1 MDGVGGGETPA
12 RWRLF
17 RGPGRTEI
25 AGNHTDHNHGRVLVG
40 TLTADIIAAVRPRE
54 DRRVRIADESG
65 VLVDIDISD
74 LAPQASERESSAA
87 LVRGVAA
94 GLDEA
99 GVRAH
104 RRVRC
109 TYRHYP
115 TDWGRVEF
123 IGGVRIPGGGD
134 TARPGGK
141 PRHRIAAARSGHA
154 GKNRA
159 VRREYLLWKAQRTRR
174 PAGLPRGGRHGN

>member
-1 MDGVGGGETPA
+1 MDSERQRWIDLLGAGGDGVDGMGGGETPA

-54 DRRVRIADESG
+54 DRRVRIADGSG

-74 LAPQASERESSAA
+74 LAPQTSERESSAA

-99 GVRAH
+99 GAAH
-104 RRVRC
+104 S
-109 TYRHYP
+109 P
-115 TDWGRVEF
+115 
-123 IGGVRIPGGGD
+123 
-134 TARPGGK
+134 
-141 PRHRIAAARSGHA
+141 SGSTH
-154 GKNRA
+154 
-159 VRREYLLWKAQRTRR
+159 
-174 PAGLPRGGRHGN
+174 